1 MAQDTDMFI
10 NYSPILL
17 LYRITALFFFSMAM
31 QYYAKCSKKNKN
43 KQQQNQT
50 LILNKKIKGYFVKAL
65 TILSQ

>member
-17 LYRITALFFFSMAM
+17 LYRITALFFFMAM